1 VDLGVPGTKEATDFV
16 VGDDPWDEDD
26 YHKTEGWIVNQVFG
40 VLKQWYRD
48 PADQNFEVLLHAF
61 EGMATLERSWRPGA
75 GGRGRVIWSLL
86 TGGPRGELLP
96 IFQNGFADRGARR
109 LLRRLHEAFA
119 GHPTDKAA
127 AKWRSY
133 ETWWRELSNTFDLDI
148 ATTNYDRL
156 IEEAMPSVDQGFRS
170 VSGEDVQRFTPMDF
184 RGPGH
189 RLAHLH
195 GSVNFGYRPLSG
207 DHNRFAFRDGFHDLY
222 RFDDPKRARDSWGA
236 RSNPTA
242 QSGEELIVA
251 PLITGLQK
259 PDKVLAAEPY
269 HSYYRYLGNWLE
281 ATPRLLVIGY
291 GFGDVHLNSLLA
303 RLTSWHGDTRRV
315 IVITWIPESEWVL
328 NHHSNH
334 YRHEEGMV
342 VARWS
347 EEPEWWFNKMSFYD
361 PVWTSQNKRC
371 RVYHIGLQSTIDM
384 HLPEIIEFL
393 KQA

>member
-1 VDLGVPGTKEATDFV
+1 VCDRLTVLVGAGGSVDLGVPSTKEATDFV

-26 YHKTEGWIVNQVFG
+26 YHKTEGWIVSQVFG

-207 DHNRFAFRDGFHDLY
+207 DHDRFASRDGFHDLY
-222 RFDDPKRARDSWGA
+222 RFDDPNTRFIATAGAIGREKERLLRDVFRQIPAGRRVLLGFGGGPEGDRLA
-236 RSNPTA
+236 TTV
-242 QSGEELIVA
+242 QGLA
-251 PLITGLQK
+251 PSTNMIRHI
-259 PDKVLAAEPY
+259 P
-269 HSYYRYLGNWLE
+269 
-281 ATPRLLVIGY
+281 PRL
-291 GFGDVHLNSLLA
+291 
-303 RLTSWHGDTRRV
+303 RSWRSYVQDIERN
-315 IVITWIPESEWVL
+315 WI
-328 NHHSNH
+328 
-334 YRHEEGMV
+334 R
-342 VARWS
+342 
-347 EEPEWWFNKMSFYD
+347 
-361 PVWTSQNKRC
+361 SQ
-371 RVYHIGLQSTIDM
+371 GLEVRAPGRDR
-384 HLPEIIEFL
+384 
-393 KQA
+393 